1 MFNINPH
8 PQIENHANTQFK
20 IKYLKLVCEM
30 TTYLFIL
37 KHVGY
42 CQNQYIGTLSVKFWI
57 YVHLMIIFRG
67 GIR

>member
-30 TTYLFIL
+30 ITYFIDIKKCRL
-37 KHVGY
+37 LSKP
-42 CQNQYIGTLSVKFWI
+42 IGTLSVKFWI
-57 YVHLMIIFRG
+57 YVRLMIIFRG